1 MAINFE
7 NNTID
12 FFVWIGEDKENF
24 IKFLIDKQLIIAFY
38 MASIYGNRNILHVH
52 AIWMDAVKGSQI
64 PKILPQWLNGQMT
77 FGDVSIIFITALDKY
92 FKSFFCLALKLSKN
106 WLKIKKFWKRSK
118 LQPQPRIKK
127 KKLTIKL
134 SPLGKKNYLIR
145 WLRRSWTRWSMTWWF
160 PNLCSRE
167 HWPGPS
173 MEGKIKKQ
181 LEKFII
187 AEFIK
192 EFEFLF

>member
-38 MASIYGNRNILHVH
+38 MASIYGNRHILHVH
-52 AIWMDAVKGSQI
+52 AIWMDAVNGSQI
-64 PKILPQWLNGQMT
+64 PKILPQWLNGRMT

-92 FKSFFCLALKLSKN
+92 FKSLFCLALKLSKK

-118 LQPQPRIKK
+118 LQPQPRMKK
-127 KKLTIKL
+127 KKIDNQTVPSGEEKL
-134 SPLGKKNYLIR
+134 FNQMTEEELDKMIHDMVVSQFMF
-145 WLRRSWTRWSMTWWF
+145 TRT
-160 PNLCSRE
+160 LARALDGLQDQKE
-167 HWPGPS
+167 
-173 MEGKIKKQ
+173 